1 MSPPRILARPCTM
14 LYPSPMGNASRS
26 KLFRA
31 IVGLG
36 LAAAGCGGAEVA
48 RIVDAGESAK
58 DGASQDANGQA
69 DGFAQDDTG
78 LVFFPP
84 AFDAGA
90 DAAADVAADVA
101 AEAWHPVP
109 IA

>member
-1 MSPPRILARPCTM
+1 
-14 LYPSPMGNASRS
+14 MGNASRS

-36 LAAAGCGGAEVA
+36 LAAAGCGGAEAA
-48 RIVDAGESAK
+48 RTFDAGESAK
-58 DGASQDANGQA
+58 DGPSQDANGQA

-78 LVFFPP
+78 LVFLP
-84 AFDAGA
+84 APDAGA

-101 AEAWHPVP
+101 AEAWHPIP